1 MQVQGGMNRLE
12 LCGMID
18 GEAVFDHVCR
28 DRAFAAFPLR
38 IPRKSGVCDV
48 VHALCEET
56 ENNLAILR
64 ECADMGAYLRIS
76 GQLRSYRRYEAD
88 GTHLNIVAF
97 ARGIAYSS
105 CEAENS
111 VELVGRICR
120 APIYRKTP
128 FGREICDL
136 MLEVERA
143 YNRRDVLPIIAWGE
157 QARAASAWHAGE
169 IVRVHGRLQSRVY
182 EKQTEAGGVET
193 RTAYEVSATSAAPV
207 GQTM

>member
-1 MQVQGGMNRLE
+1 MQVQGGSNRLE
-12 LCGMID
+12 LCGMPD

-48 VHALCEET
+48 VRTLCEER
-56 ENNLAILR
+56 ENTLAVLR
-64 ECADMGAYLRIS
+64 ECADMGAYLRVS

-88 GTHLNIVAF
+88 GAHLYIVAF
-97 ARGIAYSS
+97 AREIVCSP

-111 VELVGRICR
+111 VELLGRVCR

-143 YNRRDVLPIIAWGE
+143 YNRRDVLPIIVWGGL
-157 QARAASAWHAGE
+157 ARAASGWHTGE

-193 RTAYEVSATSAAPV
+193 RTAYEVSATSAALV
-207 GQTM
+207 GQPM